1 MFIKE
6 KGVFEM
12 RTQLITRGY
21 VCRDGEDGF
30 TLEYYLTAEGAEYG
44 IKVAVFSGGFLL
56 EERTEMLCGDKVFVE
71 NVIRKLAKSFVFP
84 AHLTDVLEDTLSLR
98 ARRRERVNM
107 FRAERVS
114 RHG

>member
-1 MFIKE
+1 
-6 KGVFEM
+6 M
-12 RTQLITRGY
+12 RAQLITRGY

-30 TLEYYLTAEGAEYG
+30 TLEYSLTAADEEYG
-44 IKVAVFSGGFLL
+44 VKVAVYGDGFLI
-56 EERTEMLCGDKVFVE
+56 EERTEMLCGDRVFVE
-71 NVIRKLAKSFVFP
+71 SVIRRLAKGFVFP

-114 RHG
+114 GHG